1 MKNNIKAILKKE
13 CYRLFSDRRLVF
25 SGIILQ
31 GLIIFILYNLMGT
44 VMQDYVMVADDYRYR
59 IAAVNMPDSVRGI
72 MAGAGDLPFD
82 ISNVAEG
89 EIDTAKERIVAKEID
104 LLVQFPA
111 GFDAA
116 VAAYDVASGTAA
128 PQIAV
133 YSDGATIESMQAD
146 AMVKGVLSQYE
157 RSLAKKFDINADPN
171 ETYDL
176 NTGSDF
182 ATQLVMSMMPM
193 LLIMM
198 IFQGCMVV
206 APESIAGEK
215 ERGTLGTMLATP
227 ARRRDM
233 ALGKVLTLTVFAVL
247 GSMATFIGLMLSL
260 PKMVQVEDD
269 SLTVA
274 MYSPLDYLMIL
285 VVTIST
291 VLVFVALLSVLS
303 AYAKSV
309 KEANTYASPF
319 MMISIVLGLSS
330 MFTGGAL
337 AGVQYYFIPVFNSA
351 QCLSAIFG
359 MDYSLVNI
367 LVTLCA
373 NVTLALVF
381 VGLLAAMFGSERI
394 VFDK

>member
-1 MKNNIKAILKKE
+1 EM
-13 CYRLFSDRRLVF
+13 
-25 SGIILQ
+25 
-31 GLIIFILYNLMGT
+31 
-44 VMQDYVMVADDYRYR
+44 
-59 IAAVNMPDSVRGI
+59 
-72 MAGAGDLPFD
+72 
-82 ISNVAEG
+82 
-89 EIDTAKERIVAKEID
+89 D

-111 GFDAA
+111 GFDTA
-116 VAAYDVASGTAA
+116 VAAYDVASGAPA

-133 YSDGATIESMQAD
+133 YSDGATMESMQAD

-157 RSLAKKFDINADPN
+157 RSLAKKFDVNADPD

-215 ERGTLGTMLATP
+215 ERGTLGTMLVTP

-233 ALGKVLTLTVFAVL
+233 ALAKVLTLTLFAVL
-247 GSMATFIGLMLSL
+247 GSMATFIGLMFSL
-260 PKMVQVEDD
+260 PRMVQVEDD

-274 MYSPLDYLMIL
+274 MYSPFDYLMIL
-285 VVTIST
+285 VVTVST
-291 VLVFVALLSVLS
+291 VLVFVSLLSVLS

-309 KEANTYASPF
+309 KEANSYASPF

-337 AGVQYYFIPVFNSA
+337 EGVQYYFIPVFNSA
-351 QCLSAIFG
+351 QCLAGIFAMGYSA
-359 MDYSLVNI
+359 VNI
-367 LVTLCA
+367 LVAVLA
-373 NVTLALVF
+373 NAALALVF
-381 VGLLAAMFGSERI
+381 VGVLAAMFSNERI

>member
-1 MKNNIKAILKKE
+1 VKNNVKTILKKE

-25 SGIILQ
+25 SGIVLQ
-31 GLIIFILYNLMGT
+31 GLIIFIMYNLMGT
-44 VMQDYVMVADDYRYR
+44 VMKDFVMVSDDYRYR
-59 IAAVNMPDSVRGI
+59 IAAVNMPDTV
-72 MAGAGDLPFD
+72 AGVIAAAGLPFD
-82 ISNVAEG
+82 VAEVAAG
-89 EIDTAKERIVAKEID
+89 EVDTVKEQIVAKERD
-104 LLVQFPA
+104 LLVEFPA
-111 GFDAA
+111 DFDAA
-116 VAAYDVASGTAA
+116 VAAYDVASEAPA

-146 AMVKGVLSQYE
+146 AMVKGLLSQYE
-157 RSLAKKFDINADPN
+157 RSLAKKFDVNADPN

-198 IFQGCMVV
+198 IFQGCLVV

-215 ERGTLGTMLATP
+215 ERGTLGTMLVTP

-233 ALGKVLTLTVFAVL
+233 ALAKVLTLTLFAVL
-247 GSMATFIGLMLSL
+247 GSMATFVGLMFSL
-260 PKMVQVEDD
+260 PNMVQVEDD
-269 SLTVA
+269 SLSVA

-337 AGVQYYFIPVFNSA
+337 AGTQYYLIPVFNSA
-351 QCLSAIFG
+351 QCLTAIFA
-359 MDYSLVNI
+359 MDYSAVNI
-367 LVTLCA
+367 FVAVLA
-373 NVTLALVF
+373 NVAFALVF